1 MIEKTKILFI
11 ITKSDLGG
19 AQSYVK
25 SLIENLYQKYEI
37 TLATGEEGSLT
48 ETIKAMGVKV
58 YLIPSLIRAINP
70 LTDFFAIKQTVDLI
84 RQLQPDILHLHSS
97 KAGIIGRIA
106 GVICQVPTVFTA
118 HGWGFTPR
126 TPLIRRIVAYI
137 SEKLGGVLAAKIIC
151 VCESDRQLALSYQ
164 IGRPKTL
171 VTIRSGIDNNTVT
184 LANPALQP
192 PRLIMVARFNEQ
204 KDQATLLKAIVL
216 VAQSDIHL
224 DLVGSGI
231 LLESCQKMAHDL
243 GIADRVSFLGDR
255 NDVDLLL
262 ARSQIFILATHYEGL
277 PICILEAMRAGLPV
291 IATNVNGIAE
301 QVIDG
306 KTGFLVPHA
315 DVTALKDA
323 LAVAIAS
330 PELRETLGKAGR
342 EKFLQEFTSDRAIA
356 QTESVYH
363 SVRRQEDTEK
373 F

>member
-1 MIEKTKILFI
+1 MSEKTKILFI
-11 ITKSDLGG
+11 ITKSELGG
-19 AQSYVK
+19 AQSHVK
-25 SLIENLYQKYEI
+25 SLIEKLYQKYEI
-37 TLATGEEGSLT
+37 ALATGEEGALA
-48 ETIKAMGVKV
+48 ETLKAMGVKV

-70 LTDFFAIKQTVDLI
+70 LTDFSAIKQTVDLI
-84 RQLQPDILHLHSS
+84 RQLQPHMLHLHSS
-97 KAGIIGRIA
+97 KAGIVGRIA
-106 GVICQVPTVFTA
+106 GAICRVPTVFTA

-137 SEKLGGVLAAKIIC
+137 SEKIGGLLAAKIIC
-151 VCESDRQLALSYQ
+151 VCESDRQLALSYK
-164 IGRPKTL
+164 IGRPQSL
-171 VTIRSGIDNNTVT
+171 VTIRSGIDDNAVT

-204 KDQATLLKAIVL
+204 KDQATLLEAIARL
-216 VAQSDIHL
+216 SQSDIHL

-231 LLESCQKMAHDL
+231 LLESCQQMAHRL
-243 GIADRVSFLGDR
+243 GIADRVSFLGDC
-255 NDVDLLL
+255 NNVTALL

-315 DVTALKDA
+315 DVVA
-323 LAVAIAS
+323 LANVLEVAIAH
-330 PELRETLGKAGR
+330 PELRQKLGKAGR
-342 EKFLQEFTSDRAIA
+342 EKFLQEFTSDGAIV

-363 SVRRQEDTEK
+363 SVLG
-373 F
+373 